1 MRAEALHMGLA
12 CLVEIDDIED
22 RAMTTRFSTMSS
34 HNYQYADDRYKPH
47 AHDEIDIM
55 FVGRTT
61 RAMKSTRIVMR
72 STCSWISR
80 LASL

>member
-1 MRAEALHMGLA
+1 MGLTG
-12 CLVEIDDIED
+12 LVETGDIED
-22 RAMTTRFSTMSS
+22 HAMTTRSSTMSS
-34 HNYQYADDRYKPH
+34 RNYQCADDRYKRH

-55 FVGRTT
+55 SIGRTT
-61 RAMKSTRIVMR
+61 CSTKSTRLIMR